1 MQHTQT
7 VTQFAMMQA
16 TQPDRQRAG
25 KHGIQEDNDTT
36 SDPIVKRL
44 RGGGFEDDDDDYDDS
59 AYMED
64 DEIEE
69 PEDLDGDTMGTTDGA
84 DNADTAVN
92 FDDLSA
98 DQLKRWSR
106 PPVPESAFD
115 SSQADLNLQWLDI
128 DMVSDQPL
136 PDNPNRAKKRVV
148 GATEGEVP
156 VIRIFGVTDKGNSI
170 VAFIHGYTP
179 YAFFALPE
187 GHELKYDNIRE
198 KNAKL
203 GKIRDTMNDRLVS
216 AKSQRSKNFAAD
228 GNLVQGVQYIE
239 DSKSIMGYSTAHTLF
254 LKVYLQMPSLVPTLK
269 RIMEEGMNLP
279 GITAMEG
286 TVQKHQWEDGGGA
299 SFQPFECNVPFVLR
313 FMIDEEI
320 CGAGWLTLPKGT
332 YEIRTSKTT
341 NCQVRNVIST
351 DTATDTATDTGTLS
365 SFVPLSRC
373 CSYELC

>member
-1 MQHTQT
+1 
-7 VTQFAMMQA
+7 MQA
-16 TQPDRQRAG
+16 TPPDHQRAG
-25 KHGIQEDNDTT
+25 KHGIQEDNDTA
-36 SDPIVKRL
+36 SAPIVKRM
-44 RGGGFEDDDDDYDDS
+44 RGGGFDDDDDDYDDS

-69 PEDLDGDTMGTTDGA
+69 TEDLDGDAMGTTDGA

-115 SSQADLNLQWLDI
+115 SSQADLHLQWLDM

-156 VIRIFGVTDKGNSI
+156 VIRIFGVTDQGNSI

-198 KNAKL
+198 KNTKL

-216 AKSQRSKNFAAD
+216 AKSQRSKSFAAD
-228 GNLVQGVQYIE
+228 ANLVQGVQYIE
-239 DSKSIMGYSTAHTLF
+239 DCKSIMGYSTAHTKF

-269 RIMEEGMNLP
+269 RIMSKM
-279 GITAMEG
+279 
-286 TVQKHQWEDGGGA
+286 
-299 SFQPFECNVPFVLR
+299 
-313 FMIDEEI
+313 
-320 CGAGWLTLPKGT
+320 TLPSIVVSTLFRFPNAADWNVVSFILAFTPLILPHFLKST
-332 YEIRTSKTT
+332 ILLLIFLSLQRVSARSKMYGISKFCTLYPVIMSGSHA
-341 NCQVRNVIST
+341 CRNTLHFKSIS
-351 DTATDTATDTGTLS
+351 S
-365 SFVPLSRC
+365 SVSEAMICAPTIGKHPLSVNIF
-373 CSYELC
+373 